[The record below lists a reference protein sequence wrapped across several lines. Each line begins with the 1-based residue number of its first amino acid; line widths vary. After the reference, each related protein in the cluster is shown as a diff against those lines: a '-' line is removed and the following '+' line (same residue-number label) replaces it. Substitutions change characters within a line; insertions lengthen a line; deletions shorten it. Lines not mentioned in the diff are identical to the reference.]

1 MARKVFLTFLGTG
14 NYLECVYKYNEKQSR
29 VVTYVQT
36 ALVDILADEYTDF
49 IAFCTEEASEK
60 HFSKLNEECGGK
72 FREVIIPQ
80 GFDEQEIWDIFKIV
94 FDELKENDEVIL
106 DTTHSFRSIPM
117 LGITLIQYAKF
128 IKQITV
134 KGIYYGAF
142 ANLGLPKEIVEKY
155 PNPEDRIAPILDLTS
170 FSVLQDWTNYG
181 SQFINTGNV
190 NNLSKIAGQS
200 TNKILKE
207 TQGQDRNAKK
217 LKKITKDL
225 NEIGEDFRT
234 NRGKKYL
241 AAETI
246 IKAKNAIDELKEQT
260 VLSAF
265 TPILTKLNEE
275 FSKYEKDDEKNL
287 LYAVQWCIDKDL
299 IQQGITQLQETV
311 ITILCKKIGG
321 DYTKRENREIISSYL
336 RFGIRYP
343 ESFWK
348 NVLTSIER
356 KVKTKEKIEERV
368 KEVEIMIERLKQIDS
383 LKEIDKNYSTITDY
397 RNFISHGGFADEVKS
412 SKFKDELSK
421 SYEELKKLL

>member
-14 NYLECVYKYNEKQSR
+14 NYLECVYKYNEKKSR

-36 ALVDILADEYTDF
+36 ALVDILAEDYTDF
-49 IAFCTEEASEK
+49 IAFCTEEASK
-60 HFSKLNEECGGK
+60 THFSKLNEECGGK
-72 FREVIIPQ
+72 FKEVIIPQ
-80 GFDEQEIWDIFKIV
+80 GFDEKEIWDIFKIV
-94 FDELKENDEVIL
+94 FDELEENDEVIL

-155 PNPEDRIAPILDLTS
+155 PNPEDRVAPILDLTS
-170 FSVLQDWTNYG
+170 FSILQDWTNYG

-190 NNLSKIAGQS
+190 NNLGKIADQS

-217 LKKITKDL
+217 LKKINGYL

-246 IKAKNAIDELKEQT
+246 IKAKNEIDELKEQT

-287 LYAVQWCIDKDL
+287 LHAVQWCIDKDL
-299 IQQGITQLQETV
+299 IQQGITQLQEAV
-311 ITILCKKIGG
+311 ITILCEKIGE
-321 DYTKRENREIISSYL
+321 DYMEKDNRDIVSAYL
-336 RFGIRYP
+336 TFGIRNP
-343 ESFWK
+343 SEKWKGVLKGEKAELLIDKLEEIES
-348 NVLTSIER
+348 L
-356 KVKTKEKIEERV
+356 EKISVRYYALTE
-368 KEVEIMIERLKQIDS
+368 K
-383 LKEIDKNYSTITDY
+383 
-397 RNFISHGGFADEVKS
+397 RNAINHGGFTDKGEKS
-412 SKFKDELSK
+412 SKFKDALSK
-421 SYEELKKLL
+421 NCEELKKLL